1 MYLLLNEI
9 KIYSILVYIFEED
22 GLIKQ
27 SFDLAKKAIKYSYF
41 NYMKNL
47 LKNIFISNINLKAN
61 LNAYS
66 FIIGK
71 IKSIIYDKKESLE
84 EIRNIFKMI
93 F

>member
-1 MYLLLNEI
+1 
-9 KIYSILVYIFEED
+9 
-22 GLIKQ
+22 
-27 SFDLAKKAIKYSYF
+27 
-41 NYMKNL
+41 MKNL

-61 LNAYS
+61 LNANS